1 VRLPRRL
8 GYQGDQVTKETGV
21 GKFSGSDES
30 QGVVVPGNRLRPLSP
45 HVYLSVSLVQLTVQ
59 ASDQPFIVT

>member
-1 VRLPRRL
+1 M
-8 GYQGDQVTKETGV
+8 

-59 ASDQPFIVT
+59 APDQPFIVA